1 MSIENNMINISKDRA
16 FEKESFK
23 SLFGL
28 TLEVEKEIIF
38 SIENNKK
45 CLNEGFT
52 QPKIITKY

>member
-1 MSIENNMINISKDRA
+1 MKINLVRPICFFDLETTGINISKDRTI
-16 FEKESFK
+16 EKESFK

-45 CLNEGFT
+45 NW
-52 QPKIITKY
+52 Q